1 MYPTDIKMYGQTKV
15 LMWMFIAAL
24 FITVKNIRQLVT
36 RWTKYII
43 SKQWNTMPEL
53 KEQAANTWY
62 NVDDPHTHNI
72 KLKKLEA
79 EAYILC
85 DSIYVKF

>member
-1 MYPTDIKMYGQTKV
+1 
-15 LMWMFIAAL
+15 
-24 FITVKNIRQLVT
+24 
-36 RWTKYII
+36 
-43 SKQWNTMPEL
+43 MPEL
-53 KEQAANTWY
+53 KEQTANTWY
-62 NVDDPHTHNI
+62 NVDDQHTHNI